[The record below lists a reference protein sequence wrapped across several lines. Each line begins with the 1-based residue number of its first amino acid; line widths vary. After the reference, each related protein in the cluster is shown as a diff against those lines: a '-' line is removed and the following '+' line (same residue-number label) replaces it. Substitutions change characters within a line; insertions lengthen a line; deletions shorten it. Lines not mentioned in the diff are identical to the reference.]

1 MRDFL
6 RERITRPRRTCA
18 PALRTRAKPLNPP
31 IMEIYIHIPFC
42 KRKCAYCDF
51 ASYAG
56 VSPERRRDY
65 IGALKKEI
73 RLAGEK
79 FRDRRIDT
87 AYIGGG
93 TPSLLSGEDIAD
105 ITDSLSAAFP
115 LFSPVEFTIEVNP
128 ESTDGDKLKAFR
140 AAGINR
146 VSMGVQSLD
155 DRNLVA
161 AGRLHNAE
169 EALKKL
175 RLAREIFDNVSCD
188 FIIGL
193 PFDTP
198 ETVVRELNAASAL
211 VKHVSVYELTL
222 EEGTPLALSAAR
234 GETVLPS
241 DDCVA
246 ELLET
251 AVDALA
257 AKEFRRYEVSNFAR
271 TGYESRHNRGYWT
284 REEYVG
290 LGAAAHSF
298 FGERAESARARGIRV
313 SNPRTLAEYVA
324 GVQGAERFD
333 GLLRATTETVEGRE
347 AADEEIMLGL
357 RTSRGVDGEALRGR
371 ITPSV
376 ARFFE
381 SAGEGR
387 LRLTRGGLAVMNSV
401 LAEIL

>member
-1 MRDFL
+1 
-6 RERITRPRRTCA
+6 
-18 PALRTRAKPLNPP
+18 
-31 IMEIYIHIPFC
+31 MEIYIHIPFC

-56 VSPERRRDY
+56 VSPEGRRDY
-65 IGALKKEI
+65 IAALKKEI

-87 AYIGGG
+87 VYIGGG
-93 TPSLLSGEDIAD
+93 TPSLLSGDETAD
-105 ITDSLSAAFP
+105 ITDSLAAAFP
-115 LFSPVEFTIEVNP
+115 LFSPEEITIEVNP
-128 ESTDGDKLKAFR
+128 ESTDGDKLKSYR

-169 EALKKL
+169 EALEKL
-175 RLAREIFDNVSCD
+175 RLAGEVFDNVSCD

-198 ETVVRELNAASAL
+198 EAVVRELNAAAAL
-211 VKHVSVYELTL
+211 VKHISVYELTL
-222 EEGTPLALSAAR
+222 EEGTPLTLSAAR

-241 DDCVA
+241 DDGVA

-257 AKEFRRYEVSNFAR
+257 AKGLGRYEVSNFAR
-271 TGYESRHNRGYWT
+271 TGYESRHNFGYWT

-290 LGAAAHSF
+290 LGVAAHSF
-298 FGERAESARARGIRV
+298 FGESADSAKARGIRV
-313 SNPRTLAEYVA
+313 SNPRSLAEYVA
-324 GVQGAERFD
+324 GTAGAESFD
-333 GLLRATTETVEGRE
+333 SLPRASQERVEGRE
-347 AADEEIMLGL
+347 AEDEEIMLGL
-357 RTSRGVDGEALRGR
+357 RTLRGVDGQILRGR
-371 ITPSV
+371 ITPAV

-387 LRLTRGGLAVMNSV
+387 LRLTRDGLAVMNSV

>member
-1 MRDFL
+1 
-6 RERITRPRRTCA
+6 
-18 PALRTRAKPLNPP
+18 
-31 IMEIYIHIPFC
+31 MEIYIHIPFC

-56 VSPERRRDY
+56 VSPEGRSDY
-65 IGALKKEI
+65 IAALKKEI

-87 AYIGGG
+87 VYIGGG
-93 TPSLLSGEDIAD
+93 TPSLLSGDETAD
-105 ITDSLSAAFP
+105 ITDSLAAAFP
-115 LFSPVEFTIEVNP
+115 LFSPEEFTIEVNP
-128 ESTDGDKLKAFR
+128 ESTDGDKLKSYR

-169 EALKKL
+169 EALEKL
-175 RLAREIFDNVSCD
+175 RLAGEVFDNVSCD

-198 ETVVRELNAASAL
+198 EAVVRELNAAAL
-211 VKHVSVYELTL
+211 AKHISVYELTL

-241 DDCVA
+241 DDGVA

-257 AKEFRRYEVSNFAR
+257 AKGLGRYEVSNFAR
-271 TGYESRHNRGYWT
+271 TGYESRHNFGYWT

-298 FGERAESARARGIRV
+298 FGESADSAKARGIRV
-313 SNPRTLAEYVA
+313 SNPRSLAEYVA
-324 GVQGAERFD
+324 GTAGAESFD
-333 GLLRATTETVEGRE
+333 SLPRASKERVEGRE
-347 AADEEIMLGL
+347 AEDEEIMLGL
-357 RTSRGVDGEALRGR
+357 RTLRGVDGQILRGR
-371 ITPSV
+371 ITPAV

-387 LRLTRGGLAVMNSV
+387 LRLTRDGLAVMNSV

>member
-1 MRDFL
+1 M
-6 RERITRPRRTCA
+6 PHRTESACD
-18 PALRTRAKPLNPP
+18 LP

-56 VSPERRRDY
+56 VSPEGRRDY
-65 IGALKKEI
+65 IAALKKEI

-87 AYIGGG
+87 VYIGGG
-93 TPSLLSGEDIAD
+93 TPSLLSGDETAD
-105 ITDSLSAAFP
+105 ITDSLAAAFP
-115 LFSPVEFTIEVNP
+115 LFSPEEFTIEVNP
-128 ESTDGDKLKAFR
+128 ESTDGDKLKSYR

-169 EALKKL
+169 EALEKL
-175 RLAREIFDNVSCD
+175 RLAGEVFDNVSCD

-198 ETVVRELNAASAL
+198 EAVVRELNAAAAL
-211 VKHVSVYELTL
+211 VKHISVYELTL

-241 DDCVA
+241 DDGVA

-257 AKEFRRYEVSNFAR
+257 AKGLGRYEVSNFAR
-271 TGYESRHNRGYWT
+271 TGYESRHNFGYWT
-284 REEYVG
+284 REECVG

-298 FGERAESARARGIRV
+298 FGESADSEKARGIRV
-313 SNPRTLAEYVA
+313 SNPRSLAEYVA
-324 GVQGAERFD
+324 GTAGAESFD
-333 GLLRATTETVEGRE
+333 SLPRASKERVEGRE
-347 AADEEIMLGL
+347 AEDEEIMLGL
-357 RTSRGVDGEALRGR
+357 RTLRGVDEQILRGR
-371 ITPSV
+371 ITPPV

-387 LRLTRGGLAVMNSV
+387 LRLTRDGLAVMNSV